1 MKNPTKIGLCVILAV
16 YMAGCS
22 VPRRDT
28 LEKKTFLLKV
38 EHPEETIPQPIT
50 ACFNIRMTRVAPAFS
65 GSQLVY
71 RTGPVTYEQ
80 DYYNAYLST
89 PDEQLNEI
97 VKRWFRDSRQFVC
110 HTAEESGKE
119 TITFE
124 PHLDEL
130 YADFQ
135 GSGNPSAVAQM
146 HFYLSRYDQGCG
158 CPVEILKKSYA
169 VSTPLPSAKPTPEEV
184 VAALSQSVEQI
195 LLELEQDLVSQLKL
209 NN

>member
-1 MKNPTKIGLCVILAV
+1 
-16 YMAGCS
+16 MAGCS

-28 LEKKTFLLKV
+28 LEKKIFLLKV
-38 EHPEETIPQPIT
+38 EHPEESVSQALT

-71 RTGPVTYEQ
+71 RTGPVSYEQ
-80 DYYNAYLST
+80 DYYNSYLST
-89 PDEQLNEI
+89 PDEQLDEI

-110 HTAEESGKE
+110 HTAEQSGKG
-119 TITFE
+119 TITLE

-135 GSGNPSAVAQM
+135 GSANPAGVVQM
-146 HFYLSRYDQGCG
+146 HFYLSRYDKGCG

-169 VSTPLPSAKPTPEEV
+169 VSTPLPSAKPSPEEV
-184 VAALSQSVEQI
+184 VAALSQSVAQI
-195 LLELEQDLVSQLKL
+195 LLELEQDVASRLKSGR
-209 NN
+209 